1 MKKLKYLFYLLIFI
15 HTTAIA
21 QDRITQL
28 NNQLETLIID
38 NQGLEKPVEL
48 SVSRVNIKEFI
59 NALAVANGVNIS
71 ISPELNISITNTFS
85 NVRVTD
91 VLLFL
96 CREYELDLTIVGNI
110 ISVSKFIPEKVI
122 IPYVPKSL
130 GIQFLADT
138 LTLDLKKDSLQRVVK
153 AITQISG
160 HNVILAPGL
169 SDKLVSV
176 YIQEKPFKSA
186 IEKLAFSN
194 DLQARISD
202 DGYYVIEKK
211 SSPAKNSSSTKKTNA
226 KYKNTTELSI
236 EVDTLGRVYIE
247 AYKQGLS
254 GVVQETARQLNLN
267 YFIAT
272 NLKGDLTLSMR
283 AANIDE
289 LLTYMLSGTEYT
301 FSKKEGIYLIGDRK
315 SEGLRNTEVV
325 KLQYR
330 TVKDVIEII
339 PAELKKEVS
348 IKEFSEQNSLI
359 LSGSQPKIIELKA
372 FIKEIDQVVPLILIE
387 VMIVDY
393 NSTSSAS
400 LGMTAHLGGGEN
412 IITGGA
418 LYPGVDFQ
426 LNANSINQLINSFN
440 GFGLMNLGKV
450 NQSFYMSLKAME
462 DNGVV
467 KVRST
472 PKLAALNSHEATMSI
487 GNTEYYLEETNNV
500 IGSQNPQN
508 IITKHY
514 KSVKADMSIKV
525 KPIVSGDN
533 QITLEIEVNQS
544 DFTAR
549 ISPDAPP
556 GTVSRNF
563 SSLIRVKDGEMVLLG
578 GLEEKKISDSGSG
591 LPWFSRIPV
600 IKWFFSSRT
609 KARTKNK
616 LNIFI
621 KPTVYY

>member
-38 NQGLEKPVEL
+38 NPGLEKPVEL

-600 IKWFFSSRT
+600 IKWFFRISRYP
-609 KARTKNK
+609 N
-616 LNIFI
+616 
-621 KPTVYY
+621 

>member
-38 NQGLEKPVEL
+38 NPGLEKPVEL

>member
-38 NQGLEKPVEL
+38 NPGLEKPVEL

-130 GIQFLADT
+130 GIQFLSDT

-194 DLQARISD
+194 DLQARITD

-211 SSPAKNSSSTKKTNA
+211 ASPAKNSSSTKKTNA

-330 TVKDVIEII
+330 TVEDVIEII

-500 IGSQNPQN
+500 IGTQNPQN